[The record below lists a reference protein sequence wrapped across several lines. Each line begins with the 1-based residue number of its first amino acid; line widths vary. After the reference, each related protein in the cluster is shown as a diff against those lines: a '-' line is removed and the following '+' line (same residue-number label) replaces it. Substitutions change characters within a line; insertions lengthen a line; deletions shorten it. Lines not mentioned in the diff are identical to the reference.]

1 MLGVMT
7 VGVLMGVLVAVGL
20 AMLKL
25 LLLASK
31 PHDAVLGV
39 VPGKNGF
46 TNIAEDPTAK
56 SIPGVVVY
64 RFDSSLLFFN
74 ADHFANRVRQIVREV
89 NEKPDWFVLD
99 AEAMPILDTTGAD
112 VLASLRDELL
122 KQEINLSIA
131 RPKGLFRM
139 MLDRTGVAGKIGR
152 DQLFPSVR
160 AAVEAAVRETSN
172 EEEKRGS
179 TT

>member
-7 VGVLMGVLVAVGL
+7 VGVLLGVLVAVGL

-25 LLLASK
+25 LMLASK

-46 TNIAEDPTAK
+46 ISIAEDSAAT
-56 SIPGVVVY
+56 SVSGLVVY

-74 ADHFANRVRQIVREV
+74 ADHFANRVRHVIREA
-89 NEKPDWFVLD
+89 NPKPHCLVLD

-112 VLASLRDELL
+112 VLAALRAELL
-122 KQEINLSIA
+122 NQEINLSIA
-131 RPKGLFRM
+131 RAKGWFRM
-139 MLDRTGVAGKIGR
+139 MLDRTGVADEIGR
-152 DQLFPSVR
+152 DQLFPSVIS
-160 AAVEAAVRETSN
+160 AVEAALSR
-172 EEEKRGS
+172 KGQ
-179 TT
+179 